1 MIKAI
6 AMARKAFK
14 IKDVPVGAV
23 IVENSKII
31 ASAYNNKHLKNDPTA
46 HAEMLAIRKA
56 CKKKKTT
63 YLNNCTMYV
72 TLEPCGMCTSAIMQA
87 HIKKVIF
94 SVKSPK
100 YGELIGKNIE
110 YEQMY
115 DEEYER
121 LIKDFFKD
129 KR

>member
-1 MIKAI
+1 
-6 AMARKAFK
+6 MARKAFK

-31 ASAYNNKHLKNDPTA
+31 ASAYNKKHLKNDPTA

-72 TLEPCGMCTSAIMQA
+72 TLEPCGMCTSAIMQGTA
-87 HIKKVIF
+87 EIIVYGTA
-94 SVKSPK
+94 VKCR
-100 YGELIGKNIE
+100 ELN
-110 YEQMY
+110 
-115 DEEYER
+115 
-121 LIKDFFKD
+121 
-129 KR
+129 